1 MSPLTLQNDSPEL
14 RQLAATL
21 PLFASTSPHLRL
33 ICHLSRCFSSLFNH
47 WQSATLRFQCGRLKS
62 FVTKSFQFILLMHYI
77 IWQHY
82 AIRFVL
88 SNFYDC
94 LSGGSCHPSELN
106 LRPEAELDMIFGA
119 KAQSAG
125 AARDKQLISF
135 YEAPRTA
142 RWHCSV
148 ATSLCHCGTVCV
160 TVWQHCVAM
169 WRLIIK
175 NSNRLPES
183 PSLSGH
189 KTFLMGIKSI

>member
-1 MSPLTLQNDSPEL
+1 
-14 RQLAATL
+14 
-21 PLFASTSPHLRL
+21 
-33 ICHLSRCFSSLFNH
+33 
-47 WQSATLRFQCGRLKS
+47 
-62 FVTKSFQFILLMHYI
+62 MHYI

-82 AIRFVL
+82 VIRFVL
-88 SNFYDC
+88 SIFYDC

-119 KAQSAG
+119 KAQSG

-142 RWHCSV
+142 RWLLGCATV
-148 ATSLCHCGTVCV
+148 ALCGTV
-160 TVWQHCVAM
+160 WHHCVAM

>member
-1 MSPLTLQNDSPEL
+1 M
-14 RQLAATL
+14 
-21 PLFASTSPHLRL
+21 
-33 ICHLSRCFSSLFNH
+33 
-47 WQSATLRFQCGRLKS
+47 
-62 FVTKSFQFILLMHYI
+62 TKSFQFILLMHYI

-82 AIRFVL
+82 VIRFVL
-88 SNFYDC
+88 SIFYDC

-119 KAQSAG
+119 KAQSG

-142 RWHCSV
+142 RWLLRCATV
-148 ATSLCHCGTVCV
+148 ALCGTV
-160 TVWQHCVAM
+160 WHHCVAM